1 LPVVWSFCRGIGCS
15 IRAKAAPRDPAID
28 REARLMATVLSA
40 ADREAALARL
50 PGWTHDPAAQAI
62 RRDFR
67 FGTFA
72 EAFGFMARVHPDWS
86 NSYNKV
92 AITLSTHSAG
102 GITEKDVALAAAID
116 AAAG

>member
-1 LPVVWSFCRGIGCS
+1 
-15 IRAKAAPRDPAID
+15 
-28 REARLMATVLSA
+28 MATVLSA

-72 EAFGFMARVHPDWS
+72 EAFGFMARVALLAEKADHHPDWS